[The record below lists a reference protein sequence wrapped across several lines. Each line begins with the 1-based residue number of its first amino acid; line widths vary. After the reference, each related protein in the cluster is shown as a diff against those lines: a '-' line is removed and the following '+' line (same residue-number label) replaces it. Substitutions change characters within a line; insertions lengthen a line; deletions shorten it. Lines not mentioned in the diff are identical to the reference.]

1 MSKAIHYLE
10 LLISETM
17 KLHESTKNK
26 KTKNENGENELH

>member
-1 MSKAIHYLE
+1 MSKTIRYLE